1 MRKVVLHVHWKEK
14 LLTSPLAQKSN
25 GGFLD
30 FRFSVV
36 YVLSSN
42 FPMKRA
48 LNKAWQGIFSLVNQ
62 SKGWVADYVAFID
75 VWFEFFFSFFVKTL
89 FSQRDFS
96 KMWKSASLREKGIE
110 FVVCSESCILT
121 LILKLENRSKNKN
134 KFKKYQN
141 ANLFYFV
148 ELFLLENHLRFT
160 DIVALKLIVAS
171 FTWVHYTWHFISE
184 RLYWST

>member
-1 MRKVVLHVHWKEK
+1 MRKVILHVHWKEK

-110 FVVCSESCILT
+110 FMLQVKWLNFELSLVLGIPLSFVVR
-121 LILKLENRSKNKN
+121 LENSS
-134 KFKKYQN
+134 
-141 ANLFYFV
+141 
-148 ELFLLENHLRFT
+148 LEN
-160 DIVALKLIVAS
+160 
-171 FTWVHYTWHFISE
+171 
-184 RLYWST
+184 

>member
-110 FVVCSESCILT
+110 FMLQVKWLNFELSLVLGIPLSFVVR
-121 LILKLENRSKNKN
+121 LENSS
-134 KFKKYQN
+134 
-141 ANLFYFV
+141 
-148 ELFLLENHLRFT
+148 LEN
-160 DIVALKLIVAS
+160 
-171 FTWVHYTWHFISE
+171 
-184 RLYWST
+184 

>member
-75 VWFEFFFSFFVKTL
+75 VWFGFFFSFFVKTL

-110 FVVCSESCILT
+110 FMLQVKWLNFELSLVLGIPLSFVVR
-121 LILKLENRSKNKN
+121 LENSS
-134 KFKKYQN
+134 
-141 ANLFYFV
+141 
-148 ELFLLENHLRFT
+148 LEN
-160 DIVALKLIVAS
+160 
-171 FTWVHYTWHFISE
+171 
-184 RLYWST
+184 